1 MKHYKVIVADEAV
14 DDLES
19 IYHYIAE
26 VLFAPDAAEHVYN
39 SLIEAMGSLKEMP
52 DRIRIMDLK
61 TKSGQVL
68 RKVNVGKY
76 AIIFTIRKETVSI
89 INIFYGASDI
99 DNKLDNK
106 GDE

>member
-19 IYHYIAE
+19 IYHYIEE
-26 VLFAPDAAEHVYN
+26 VLFAPDAARHVYN
-39 SLIEAMGSLKEMP
+39 SLIEAMDSLKEMP
-52 DRIRIMDLK
+52 GRIRIMDLK
-61 TKSGQVL
+61 TKSGQTL
-68 RKVNVGKY
+68 RKMNVGNY
-76 AIIFTIRKETVSI
+76 AIIFTIRKEAVSI
-89 INIFYGASDI
+89 INVFYGASDI

>member
-52 DRIRIMDLK
+52 GRIRIMDFI
-61 TKSGQVL
+61 TKNRRRQRRLSFSHFKLISSFISPQPP
-68 RKVNVGKY
+68 
-76 AIIFTIRKETVSI
+76 AP
-89 INIFYGASDI
+89 ASSYS
-99 DNKLDNK
+99 
-106 GDE
+106 